1 MQRMVMLNKAALGD
15 FAGAEEAANKLFA
28 HTGATFTATDY
39 TTYADVLSHLGKP
52 EEAVKAYETAYN
64 MNPEKNKQILADIS
78 ELYNKLEND
87 AKSVE
92 YMQKFVDSG
101 DATLQDYFILS
112 NRYKNLGLTLPEG
125 SPERVEAANNGIKY
139 IDLAL
144 ESAANKG
151 PLYRNKATLL
161 MVRDGA
167 NNTPE
172 LIETYQAMIA
182 AYDEDPENLT
192 KYSDAYKTAYTRMGS
207 YYMGQDDKEKAR
219 EYFQKVLDIDPEN
232 EPVKKVLSEL

>member
-1 MQRMVMLNKAALGD
+1 MRFMEQIYTIPVN
-15 FAGAEEAANKLFA
+15 EAF
-28 HTGATFTATDY
+28 
-39 TTYADVLSHLGKP
+39 
-52 EEAVKAYETAYN
+52 EASRDDASCGCPMCA
-64 MNPEKNKQILADIS
+64 
-78 ELYNKLEND
+78 LYNKLEND

-172 LIETYQAMIA
+172 LIETYQAMSA
-182 AYDEDPENLT
+182 AYDEDPENRT
-192 KYSDAYKTAYTRMGS
+192 KDSDAYKTAYTRMGS

-232 EPVKKVLSEL
+232 ESVKKVLSEL